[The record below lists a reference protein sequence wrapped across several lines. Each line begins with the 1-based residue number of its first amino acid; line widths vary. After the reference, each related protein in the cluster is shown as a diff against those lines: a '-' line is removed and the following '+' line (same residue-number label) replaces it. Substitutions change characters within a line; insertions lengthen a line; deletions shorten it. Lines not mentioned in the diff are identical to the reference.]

1 MDNAIEARG
10 LEKTY
15 RGDVRALKG
24 VSLAAAEGT
33 VFGLLGPNGAGKS
46 TTVKILTTLSAPDAG
61 EAYVAGYNVVK
72 QPGKVRLAIG
82 SVAQKSGL
90 HAHGLAG
97 AVHGGLHL
105 AGDARLPRVPAVD
118 LTVTGGSPSSRRQ
131 MSDGPG
137 RRASRPVSNSR

>member
-90 HAHGLAG
+90 DPQMTGRENLVLQGRVYGMRG
-97 AVHGGLHL
+97 AALRSSVSGSR
-105 AGDARLPRVPAVD
+105 APATARCAPTPAACSASW
-118 LTVTGGSPSSRRQ
+118 TSPS
-131 MSDGPG
+131 
-137 RRASRPVSNSR
+137 A